1 MCCSSC
7 RLQVEHE
14 AANNRQQAET
24 FELKHQLN
32 RLNTLVERG
41 NQALQQ
47 KTQVR
52 NTPLQLR
59 TVKRSKMCSAVNVS
73 NAQKLCFSFCTG

>member
-14 AANNRQQAET
+14 AANTRQQAET

-41 NQALQQ
+41 NQTLQQ
-47 KTQVR
+47 KTEVR
-52 NTPLQLR
+52 NTTLNLR
-59 TVKRSKMCSAVNVS
+59 TVLKDLKCV
-73 NAQKLCFSFCTG
+73 Q

>member
-1 MCCSSC
+1 MCCSSR

-14 AANNRQQAET
+14 AANSRQQAEVV
-24 FELKHQLN
+24 ELKHQLS
-32 RLNTLVERG
+32 RLNILVERG

-52 NTPLQLR
+52 NVPLHLK
-59 TVKRSKMCSAVNVS
+59 TVS
-73 NAQKLCFSFCTG
+73 